1 MDKEMLQNTLYS
13 IRTVTASLSIDNTN
27 QFNLNKIDKELL
39 MNKLTHLESNLLL
52 LIGD

>member
-1 MDKEMLQNTLYS
+1 MDKEMLQNNLYA
-13 IRTVTASLSIDNTN
+13 IRVIIASLSIDNTN

-39 MNKLTHLESNLLL
+39 LNKLTKLENNVLS